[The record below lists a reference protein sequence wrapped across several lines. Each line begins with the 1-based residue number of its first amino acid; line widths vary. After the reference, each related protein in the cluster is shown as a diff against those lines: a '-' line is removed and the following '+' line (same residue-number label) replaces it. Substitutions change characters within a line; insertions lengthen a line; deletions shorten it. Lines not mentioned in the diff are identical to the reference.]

1 MNTTETKDTIG
12 DEKYIKDDSDC
23 FTPLIENNNIE
34 TESLEDAA
42 KKHSPARVGINSFP
56 EKKAFIAGG
65 NWQKEKDKVIID
77 KLIEALEKTNNEY
90 NYSLKLLAESDG
102 LNYSEN
108 HFSISNKQLL
118 QSLK

>member
-1 MNTTETKDTIG
+1 MKKDTETKDTIG

-77 KLIEALEKTNNEY
+77 KLLLFVKMVSERGYDPYENDHHLTVQNFVNEADQLLN
-90 NYSLKLLAESDG
+90 SLK
-102 LNYSEN
+102 
-108 HFSISNKQLL
+108 
-118 QSLK
+118 

>member
-1 MNTTETKDTIG
+1 MKKYTETKDTIG

-77 KLIEALEKTNNEY
+77 KLKSSLVKIVNWHKVHEPLSFIDGNDLKEAELLLN
-90 NYSLKLLAESDG
+90 SLK
-102 LNYSEN
+102 
-108 HFSISNKQLL
+108 
-118 QSLK
+118 